1 MYSMR
6 QTRCEAIFAGFS
18 RLAGNESS
26 AALAKLAI
34 AEGDGSMV
42 RVAAVHIR
50 VASEG
55 SLMFLPGVK
64 QAACSQRPEGCSMIR
79 IPVSLYSV
87 LAASCAPVAG
97 GIR

>member
-1 MYSMR
+1 MIHSRR
-6 QTRCEAIFAGFS
+6 QIRHEAIFAGFS
-18 RLAGNESS
+18 RRAANETS
-26 AALAKLAI
+26 AARAKLAI

-64 QAACSQRPEGCSMIR
+64 QAAGSARKVVP
-79 IPVSLYSV
+79 
-87 LAASCAPVAG
+87 
-97 GIR
+97 

>member
-1 MYSMR
+1 MMYSMR
-6 QTRCEAIFAGFS
+6 QTRCEAIFVGFS
-18 RLAGNESS
+18 RMAANETS

-64 QAACSQRPEGCSMIR
+64 QAACSARKVVP
-79 IPVSLYSV
+79 
-87 LAASCAPVAG
+87 
-97 GIR
+97 